1 MTALRV
7 IGDYLHGIGDAIVSV
22 LGSFGVVAAPVEVEL
37 RHFVCGVNQ
46 PSTWHHQC
54 GSAFNIHLDF

>member
-1 MTALRV
+1 MKLKVIEMTALRV

-46 PSTWHHQC
+46 PST
-54 GSAFNIHLDF
+54 